1 MLRLVH
7 VENLPTVID
16 QSWVWH
22 VAIFLGKRIRNQLSL
37 RTGITE
43 SDGLQKKNLRKII
56 LTRDGERGAFML
68 KSHI

>member
-7 VENLPTVID
+7 VENLSTVID

-43 SDGLQKKNLRKII
+43 SDGLQKK
-56 LTRDGERGAFML
+56 TFERSF
-68 KSHI
+68 